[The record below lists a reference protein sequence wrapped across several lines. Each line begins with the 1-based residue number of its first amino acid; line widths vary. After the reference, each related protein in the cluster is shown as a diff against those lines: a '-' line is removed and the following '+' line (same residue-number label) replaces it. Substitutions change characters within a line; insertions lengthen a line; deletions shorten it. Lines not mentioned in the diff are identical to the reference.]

1 MFQKIISTGLLT
13 LLLVMVTPQVKAQM
27 GSVNSI
33 ATAMTSKMDYLNLT
47 ESQTNKALYFNKV
60 AAESLDAL
68 DEKVGDNSNI
78 LNNKAISSELLGIM
92 VQRDKSL
99 RTILTPEQIN
109 KFEANR
115 IKELAGY
122 RTLVMISLLD
132 LTDEQIPQ
140 AYTINLKAAEGMQN
154 VLDKRNK
161 SKKKTND
168 QEARRIVTDGFKS
181 VDKDF
186 EAILSPSQV
195 KIYKENEQLL
205 IDAVKNN
212 KKV

>member
-1 MFQKIISTGLLT
+1 MLRKIISAGLLT
-13 LLLVMVTPQVKAQM
+13 IFFVMVAPQVKAQM
-27 GSVNSI
+27 GSTNSI
-33 ATAMTSKMDYLNLT
+33 AAAMTSKMDYLNLT

-78 LNNKAISSELLGIM
+78 LNNKAISSELIGIM

-99 RTILTPEQIN
+99 RTILTPEQMT

-132 LTDEQIPQ
+132 LTDEQIPK

-154 VLDKRNK
+154 DLDKRNN
-161 SKKKTND
+161 SNKKTND
-168 QEARRIVTDGFKS
+168 QEARRIITDGFKS

-186 EAILSPSQV
+186 ETILSPSQL
-195 KIYKENEQLL
+195 KIYKDNEQLL
-205 IDAVKNN
+205 IDAVKHD

>member
-1 MFQKIISTGLLT
+1 MLRKIISIGLFTILFT
-13 LLLVMVTPQVKAQM
+13 ITAPLKAQM
-27 GSVNSI
+27 GSANSI
-33 ATAMTSKMDYLNLT
+33 AEAMTSKMDYLNLT

-60 AAESLDAL
+60 AAESLDTL

-78 LNNKAISSELLGIM
+78 LNNKAISSELIGIM

-99 RTILTPEQIN
+99 KTILTPEQMT
-109 KFEANR
+109 KFENNR

-132 LTDEQIPQ
+132 LTDEQIPK

-168 QEARRIVTDGFKS
+168 QEARRIITDGFKS
-181 VDKDF
+181 ANKDF
-186 EAILSPSQV
+186 EAILSPSQL
-195 KIYKENEQLL
+195 KTYKENEQLL
-205 IDAVKNN
+205 VDAVKHN

>member
-1 MFQKIISTGLLT
+1 MLRKIISAGLLT
-13 LLLVMVTPQVKAQM
+13 IFFVMVAPQVKAQM
-27 GSVNSI
+27 GSANSI
-33 ATAMTSKMDYLNLT
+33 AAAMTSKMDYLNLT

-78 LNNKAISSELLGIM
+78 LNNKAISSELIGIM

-99 RTILTPEQIN
+99 RTILTPEQMT

-132 LTDEQIPQ
+132 LTDEQIPK

-154 VLDKRNK
+154 DLDKRNN
-161 SKKKTND
+161 SNKKTND
-168 QEARRIVTDGFKS
+168 QEARRIITDGFKS

-186 EAILSPSQV
+186 ETILSPSQL
-195 KIYKENEQLL
+195 KTYKDNEQLL
-205 IDAVKNN
+205 IDAVKHD

>member
-1 MFQKIISTGLLT
+1 MLRKIISIGLFTILFT
-13 LLLVMVTPQVKAQM
+13 ITAPLKAQM
-27 GSVNSI
+27 GSANSI
-33 ATAMTSKMDYLNLT
+33 AEAMTSKMDYLNLT

-60 AAESLDAL
+60 AAESLDTL

-78 LNNKAISSELLGIM
+78 LNNKAISSELIGIM

-99 RTILTPEQIN
+99 KTILTPEQMT
-109 KFEANR
+109 KFENNR

-132 LTDEQIPQ
+132 LTDEQIPK

-168 QEARRIVTDGFKS
+168 QEARCIITDGFKS
-181 VDKDF
+181 ANKDF
-186 EAILSPSQV
+186 EAILSPSQL
-195 KIYKENEQLL
+195 KTYKENEQLL
-205 IDAVKNN
+205 VDAVKHN

>member
-1 MFQKIISTGLLT
+1 MLRKIISIGLFTILFT
-13 LLLVMVTPQVKAQM
+13 ITAPLKAQM
-27 GSVNSI
+27 GSANSI
-33 ATAMTSKMDYLNLT
+33 AEAMTSKMDYLNLT

-60 AAESLDAL
+60 AAESLDTL

-78 LNNKAISSELLGIM
+78 LNNKAISSELIGIM

-99 RTILTPEQIN
+99 KTILTPEQMT
-109 KFEANR
+109 KFENNR

-132 LTDEQIPQ
+132 LTDEQIPK

-168 QEARRIVTDGFKS
+168 QEARRIITDGFKS
-181 VDKDF
+181 ANKDF
-186 EAILSPSQV
+186 EAILSPSQL
-195 KIYKENEQLL
+195 KTYKENEQLL
-205 IDAVKNN
+205 VNAVKHN

>member
-1 MFQKIISTGLLT
+1 MLRKIISAGLLT
-13 LLLVMVTPQVKAQM
+13 IFFVMVAPQVKAQM
-27 GSVNSI
+27 GSTNSI
-33 ATAMTSKMDYLNLT
+33 AAAMTSKMDYLNLT

-78 LNNKAISSELLGIM
+78 LNNKAISSELIGIM

-99 RTILTPEQIN
+99 RTILTPEQMT

-132 LTDEQIPQ
+132 LTDEQIPK

-154 VLDKRNK
+154 DLDKRNN
-161 SKKKTND
+161 SNKKTND
-168 QEARRIVTDGFKS
+168 QEARRIITDGFKS

-186 EAILSPSQV
+186 ETILSPSQL
-195 KIYKENEQLL
+195 KTYKDNEQLL
-205 IDAVKNN
+205 IDAVKHD